1 MNGFRYGHFERQWT
15 LMGIL
20 FLLGL
25 YAINWFPSFNE
36 FQFLGISM
44 NVILALSVIPAIWI
58 VKHNRF

>member
-15 LMGIL
+15 LMGII

-25 YAINWFPSFNE
+25 YAANWFPSFNE
-36 FQFLGISM
+36 FEFLGLNLGS
-44 NVILALSVIPAIWI
+44 ILAILSIPAIWI